1 MRLMG
6 WMGMISN
13 GIRYFEMKYPIN
25 YEAVIKIYQSCRKN
39 LLLFLCCMLFVVG
52 GVYMIIDEDESFR
65 FVIKFIVCWLS
76 LIFFGGVGSFLGVTT
91 LYNTKN
97 RIPYLIIYDDR
108 VEHYV
113 QFKAGYNTI
122 YLADIKSFRLISRP
136 LKSPFLRDVV
146 LTQYLANFLKHATKS
161 FHGSFEVIDRSR
173 QKNVHSISRH
183 TLIKVAA

>member
-1 MRLMG
+1 
-6 WMGMISN
+6 MISN

-39 LLLFLCCMLFVVG
+39 LLLFLCCMLFAVG
-52 GVYMIIDEDESFR
+52 GVYLITDEDESCR

-91 LYNTKN
+91 LYNAIN
-97 RIPYLIIYDDR
+97 RISYLIIYDDR

-122 YLADIKSFRLISRP
+122 YLADIKSFRLIKINSTMQIAIDYKDACLLKKMKSRSTSGIVKK
-136 LKSPFLRDVV
+136 LMVFNFYVTGAMETIYVSNLRMNRDGICH
-146 LTQYLANFLKHATKS
+146 L
-161 FHGSFEVIDRSR
+161 
-173 QKNVHSISRH
+173 
-183 TLIKVAA
+183 